1 MVGMV
6 VRNQSNI
13 MKFDGGLDVHV
24 TCSENSIHSR
34 AYMLYHSSGK
44 LIILRLQIFIGV
56 SMTKLNAQKIIF
68 LSLNKYRW

>member
-1 MVGMV
+1 MV
-6 VRNQSNI
+6 VKNQSNI

-56 SMTKLNAQKIIF
+56 SHDKIKYTKNYIF
-68 LSLNKYRW
+68 VIE